1 MKTSHNQNNAIYY
14 HDSNGKS
21 LNCYRYANAKRLA
34 ITMSDRILV
43 TLVANDG
50 SATLGHIIGVMLE
63 DSSGK
68 HFSVRML
75 SADGKVIE
83 KLVKEHKPS

>member
-1 MKTSHNQNNAIYY
+1 MNNQPNAIYY
-14 HDSNGKS
+14 HDSNGKP
-21 LNCYRYANAKRLA
+21 LNCYRHANAKRLA

-50 SATLGHIIGVMLE
+50 SATLGHIIGVVLE
-63 DSSGK
+63 DGSGK

-75 SADGKVIE
+75 CTNGKLIE
-83 KLVKEHKPS
+83 KLVKETNKE